1 MIKLIHDANVQDKLK
16 NEESLQVSYQDS
28 QDNLELMQTN
38 DHLLLLQLFFDLL
51 KLPRRNKVIV

>member
-38 DHLLLLQLFFDLL
+38 DHHLLLQLFFDLL
-51 KLPRRNKVIV
+51 KLPLRNKVIV

>member
-51 KLPRRNKVIV
+51 MLPRRNKVIV

>member
-1 MIKLIHDANVQDKLK
+1 MIKLIHGANVQDKLK

>member
-1 MIKLIHDANVQDKLK
+1 MIKLIHDANVQDKLQ